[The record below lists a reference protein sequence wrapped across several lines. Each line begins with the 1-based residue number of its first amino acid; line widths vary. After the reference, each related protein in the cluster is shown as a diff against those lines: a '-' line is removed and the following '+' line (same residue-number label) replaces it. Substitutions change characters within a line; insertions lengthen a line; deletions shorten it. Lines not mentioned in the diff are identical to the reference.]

1 MSDEGAIC
9 YMGSMKG
16 KSVIYVPDEVEVPEE
31 IKKDS
36 FTLMAGHGTLYT
48 IRDKHLKTI
57 ADLMRAKGLD
67 PAKYLFV

>member
-31 IKKDS
+31 IKKES

-48 IRDKHLKTI
+48 IRDKQAPKDNCRPYESKRT
-57 ADLMRAKGLD
+57 
-67 PAKYLFV
+67 